1 MVLYELVTK
10 YRASLTKNS
19 DFGSNSSTFEKPNI
33 GDKSNKFNKARD
45 KSNKSNKGDKFKKSS
60 GKSIKV

>member
-1 MVLYELVTK
+1 MVLYELGTK
-10 YRASLTKNS
+10 YRASLTKNT

-45 KSNKSNKGDKFKKSS
+45 KSNEGDKFKKSS

>member
-1 MVLYELVTK
+1 MVLYELGTK
-10 YRASLTKNS
+10 YRASLTKNT
-19 DFGSNSSTFEKPNI
+19 DFGSNSLTFEKPNI

-45 KSNKSNKGDKFKKSS
+45 KSNKSNTGDKFKKSS